1 LISAGDE
8 EKRRS
13 AWKPDASSDSE
24 QHGSEGQQSQHV
36 DVKALVNPR
45 GASTAAEYN
54 LMALT
59 GDIESEKK
67 KSMSVGL
74 QWHRHLSWIKYIA
87 AG

>member
-1 LISAGDE
+1 
-8 EKRRS
+8 
-13 AWKPDASSDSE
+13 
-24 QHGSEGQQSQHV
+24 V